1 MVVVAGTARTV
12 LLMVGRTAE
21 PDVTTTI
28 GELVMTGFGRIL
40 LPLDVIIFI
49 ARRDEV
55 KWAISKGEKR
65 QGGKWQYF
73 HCNLEQEGTNE
84 YTSFTFVPQVM
95 YCHY

>member
-55 KWAISKGEKR
+55 K
-65 QGGKWQYF
+65 
-73 HCNLEQEGTNE
+73 
-84 YTSFTFVPQVM
+84 
-95 YCHY
+95 